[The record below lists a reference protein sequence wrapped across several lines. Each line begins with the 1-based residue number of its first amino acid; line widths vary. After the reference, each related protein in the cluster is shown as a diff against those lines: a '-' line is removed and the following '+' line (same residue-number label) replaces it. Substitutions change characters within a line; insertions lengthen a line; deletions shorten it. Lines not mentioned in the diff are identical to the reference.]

1 MSVCVCVCLFVC
13 AIAKHPKDISLI
25 MAYNDTIL
33 LIFSSFIDFKL
44 LNYLFF
50 LFLSYPSVDKPIV
63 DNGKVRR
70 GRFVD
75 VVIIVSD
82 K

>member
-1 MSVCVCVCLFVC
+1 MCVCLFVC
-13 AIAKHPKDISLI
+13 AIAKHPKDISQIL
-25 MAYNDTIL
+25 AYNDKIL
-33 LIFSSFIDFKL
+33 LFFSFIDFKV
-44 LNYLFF
+44 LNDFF

>member
-1 MSVCVCVCLFVC
+1 MCDYYCFQYVY
-13 AIAKHPKDISLI
+13 ITNI
-25 MAYNDTIL
+25 Y
-33 LIFSSFIDFKL
+33 
-44 LNYLFF
+44 
-50 LFLSYPSVDKPIV
+50 SVDQPIV
-63 DNGKVRR
+63 DNWKVRR

>member
-1 MSVCVCVCLFVC
+1 MCVCLFVC

-25 MAYNDTIL
+25 LADNHTIL
-33 LIFSSFIDFKL
+33 LIFFSVIDFFYIVFAVFLK
-44 LNYLFF
+44 
-50 LFLSYPSVDKPIV
+50 LFLSYPSVDQPIM
-63 DNGKVRR
+63 DNGEVRR
-70 GRFVD
+70 GRSLA